1 MTDEVDPYFW
11 AYIHAAQAG
20 GGLSICLCSIVLCCF
35 ALISRYQ
42 PILFKRVSFRL
53 VFVGTICDLCHAI
66 AWVLSDVPK
75 SEADNKLCVGSMF
88 AMNLFLLGSL
98 FATASIGMNLLLVF
112 VLKLPPGLPYE
123 KIYYSVSVF
132 LALLLPIIAL
142 SSSWYGWDG
151 TECWYDVTDTFVH
164 KWVTMYGWIL
174 LVSTFCL
181 ICTVL
186 FHVSFYRHRNEI
198 TAKKDKQAD
207 SMIKSGDQAFSKTE
221 KMIAKVVGRIRWYC
235 LVPILAHSCSLACD
249 ITQQYQGQTPP
260 SLLISANVL
269 SGCMGFLNSAIFL
282 TLDPSFETARGQL
295 RAYLVFQY
303 YLRHFTVV
311 PSTAAVTNKSD
322 KSSRHKSSSSSSPID
337 GTHTVSTKSVDTEA
351 GIAAYTLKPRGIVP
365 AGFAYHAVRLLL
377 LRQKDIQLLM
387 ETTRRA
393 NLGAGKRKSMSAS
406 QVKQKLAAADRASY
420 EALGESDLSG
430 SAAERAADELNRL

>member
-1 MTDEVDPYFW
+1 MSDDVDPNFW

-20 GGLSICLCSIVLCCF
+20 VVLCCF
-35 ALISRYQ
+35 ALIFRYQ
-42 PILFKRVSFRL
+42 PVLFKRVSFRL
-53 VFVGTICDLCHAI
+53 VFVGTICDLFHAI
-66 AWVLSDVPK
+66 AWVLSVVPS

-98 FATASIGMNLLLVF
+98 FGTASIGMNLLLVF

-123 KIYYSVSVF
+123 KIYYSVSVV
-132 LALLLPIIAL
+132 LALVLPIIAL
-142 SSSWYGWDG
+142 SAGWYGWDG
-151 TECWYDVTDTFVH
+151 TECCA
-164 KWVTMYGWIL
+164 
-174 LVSTFCL
+174 FCL

-186 FHVSFYRHRNEI
+186 FHVSFYRRRNVMA
-198 TAKKDKQAD
+198 AKKDKQAE

-221 KMIAKVVGRIRWYC
+221 KLIAKVVSRIRWYC
-235 LVPILAHSCSLACD
+235 LVPVLAHTCSLACD
-249 ITQQYQGQTPP
+249 IVAFEDQFSAQ
-260 SLLISANVL
+260 LLIAANFL

-295 RAYLVFQY
+295 RAYLVFQH

-311 PSTAAVTNKSD
+311 PSTTAVAPKSD
-322 KSSRHKSSSSSSPID
+322 KSSGRKSSSSSPVD
-337 GTHTVSTKSVDTEA
+337 GTHTVSEKSADPEA
-351 GIAAYTLKPRGIVP
+351 GIASYMLKPRGIVP
-365 AGFAYHAVRLLL
+365 TGFAYHAVRLLL
-377 LRQKDIQLLM
+377 LRQNDIQLMM

-393 NLGAGKRKSMSAS
+393 SQVTGKRKSMSAS

-430 SAAERAADELNRL
+430 SAAEHAADELNRL

>member
-1 MTDEVDPYFW
+1 MSDYVDPYFL
-11 AYIHAAQAG
+11 AYIQAAQAG
-20 GGLSICLCSIVLCCF
+20 VVLCCF
-35 ALISRYQ
+35 AVIFRYQ

-53 VFVGTICDLCHAI
+53 VFVGTICDLFHAI
-66 AWVLSDVPK
+66 AWVLSVVPS

-98 FATASIGMNLLLVF
+98 FGTASIGMNLLLVF

-132 LALLLPIIAL
+132 LALVLPIIAL
-142 SSSWYGWDG
+142 SAGWYGWDG

-174 LVSTFCL
+174 LVSAFCL

-186 FHVSFYRHRNEI
+186 FHVSFYRRRNVI
-198 TAKKDKQAD
+198 NAKKDKQAE

-221 KMIAKVVGRIRWYC
+221 KLIAKVVSRIRWYC
-235 LVPILAHSCSLACD
+235 LVPVLAHTCSLASD
-249 ITQQYQGQTPP
+249 IVSFQGLSSPQ
-260 SLLISANVL
+260 LLIAANFL

-295 RAYLVFQY
+295 RAYLVFQH

-311 PSTAAVTNKSD
+311 PSTAAVANQSD
-322 KSSRHKSSSSSSPID
+322 KSSGRKSSSSSPVD
-337 GTHTVSTKSVDTEA
+337 GTHTVSAKSADAEA
-351 GIAAYTLKPRGIVP
+351 GVAAYTLKPRGIVP

-377 LRQKDIQLLM
+377 LRQSDIQLLM

-393 NLGAGKRKSMSAS
+393 SQATTGKRKSMSAS
-406 QVKQKLAAADRASY
+406 QVKQKLAAVDRASY

-430 SAAERAADELNRL
+430 SAAEHAADELNRL